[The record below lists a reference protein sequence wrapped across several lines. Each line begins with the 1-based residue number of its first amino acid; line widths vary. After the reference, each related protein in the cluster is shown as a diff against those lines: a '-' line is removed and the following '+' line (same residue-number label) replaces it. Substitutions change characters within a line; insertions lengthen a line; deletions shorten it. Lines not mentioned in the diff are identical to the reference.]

1 MCGENKRIQSVIQD
15 GGLVMDAVESLIKDV
30 KTVSKKMMNKQDL
43 NPEDQIDHK
52 KQMIK
57 YIETQPFELISHYF
71 LRSRFNSSKTDG
83 YVYLKDANQA

>member
-1 MCGENKRIQSVIQD
+1 MCGETKRIQSVIQE
-15 GGLVMDAVESLIKDV
+15 GGSVMDVVESMIKEV
-30 KTVSKKMMNKQDL
+30 KTVSKKKNKQDL

-52 KQMIK
+52 KQIIK